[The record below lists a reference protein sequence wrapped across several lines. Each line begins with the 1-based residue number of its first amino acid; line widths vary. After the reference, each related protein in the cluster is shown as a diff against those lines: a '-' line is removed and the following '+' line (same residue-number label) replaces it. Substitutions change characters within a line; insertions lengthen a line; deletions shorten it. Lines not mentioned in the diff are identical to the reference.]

1 LRQKAF
7 RIFYRMSYRF
17 YCWLFKKE
25 LKMSYDLTE
34 EQQMLKDT
42 VARIAKEQIAP
53 GAEKRDE
60 EAKFPWDMV
69 EVLRENALFGADF
82 PEKYGGSEMGL
93 FSLCLIVEEIA
104 KACASTSVV
113 LMVHELGTMPIMIAG
128 SDEQKDKYF
137 PKLATGEH
145 LVAFGL
151 TEPNAG
157 SDVSGLKTKAVRDG
171 DDYVI
176 NGAKTFISHAD
187 VADVICIAAR
197 TDTSLPATKGSGIF
211 IVEKGTPG
219 LSIGKHENK
228 LGIRASSTV
237 EIILEDVR
245 IPAANILI
253 DEGMGFPILMKTLDL
268 TRIPVAAQAVGI
280 AQGALDYAVQYTK
293 ERTQFGKPI
302 FSFQGLQWMMADMTT
317 QVEAARQL
325 VYKTASLFEGLPKN
339 LDRLPKETIGYSAMA
354 KLFAAETAMKVTT
367 DAVQLLGGY
376 GYVREYPV
384 ERMMRDAKITQIYEG
399 TSQIQKVVIA
409 STL

>member
-1 LRQKAF
+1 LLALR
-7 RIFYRMSYRF
+7 
-17 YCWLFKKE
+17 KE

-104 KACASTSVV
+104 KACASTSVI
-113 LMVHELGTMPIMIAG
+113 LMVHELGTMPIMLAG
-128 SDEQKDKYF
+128 NDEQKDKYF

-157 SDVSGLKTKAVRDG
+157 SDVSGLKTKAVKNG
-171 DDYVI
+171 DNYVI
-176 NGAKTFISHAD
+176 NGTKTFISHAD

-197 TDTSLPATKGSGIF
+197 TDTSVPATKGTGIF

-219 LSIGKHENK
+219 FSIGKHENK

-245 IPAANILI
+245 VPAANILGQ
-253 DEGMGFPILMKTLDL
+253 EGLGFSIIMKTLDL
-268 TRIPVAAQAVGI
+268 TRIPVAMQAVGI

-302 FSFQGLQWMMADMTT
+302 FSFQGLQWMMADMIT
-317 QVEAARQL
+317 QIEAARQL
-325 VYKTASLFEGLPKN
+325 TYKAASLFEELPKN
-339 LDRLPKETIGYSAMA
+339 LDRLPKETIRYSAMA
-354 KLFAAETAMKVTT
+354 KLLAAETAMKVTT

-376 GYVREYPV
+376 GYVKEYPV

>member
-1 LRQKAF
+1 MTYQ
-7 RIFYRMSYRF
+7 
-17 YCWLFKKE
+17 
-25 LKMSYDLTE
+25 LTE

-42 VARIAKEQIAP
+42 VSRIAKEQIAP
-53 GAEKRDE
+53 GAALRDE

-69 EVLRENALFGADF
+69 DVLRENGLFGADF

-93 FSLCLIVEEIA
+93 FSLCLIIEEIA
-104 KACASTSVV
+104 KVCASTSVI
-113 LMVHELGTMPIMIAG
+113 LLVHELGTMPIMLAG
-128 SDEQKDKYF
+128 NDEQKARYF
-137 PKLATGEH
+137 PKLASGEN
-145 LVAFGL
+145 LIAFGL

-157 SDVSGLKTKAVRDG
+157 SDVSGLRTKAVKDG
-171 DDYVI
+171 DEYVLT
-176 NGAKTFISHAD
+176 GTKMFISHAD

-197 TDTSLPATKGSGIF
+197 TDTALPGPKATGIF

-228 LGIRASSTV
+228 MGIRGSSTV

-245 IPAANILI
+245 VPASNIL
-253 DEGMGFPILMKTLDL
+253 MGEDKGFSILMKTLDI
-268 TRIPVAAQAVGI
+268 TRIPVAVQAVGI

-302 FSFQGLQWMMADMTT
+302 FSFQGLQWMMADMAT

-325 VYKTASLFEGLPKN
+325 TYKAAASFERLPKN
-339 LDRLPKETIGYSAMA
+339 LDRVPKEMIRSSAMA
-354 KLFAAETAMKVTT
+354 KLFAADTAMKVTT

-376 GYVREYPV
+376 GYVKEYPV

-399 TSQIQKVVIA
+399 TSQVQKIIIA
-409 STL
+409 GTL